1 MRVLWLHIN
10 LDLLNDEATP
20 LFMLAVTLKLSFFF
34 YHPIG
39 EQGASEIG
47 NELIKHRNRIIFLV
61 R

>member
-1 MRVLWLHIN
+1 
-10 LDLLNDEATP
+10 
-20 LFMLAVTLKLSFFF
+20 MLAVTLKLSFFF